1 LLATITTVN
10 PPSQG
15 VIPVADQSKYTITFL
30 PNGTFS
36 AQADCNVVNGSY
48 QTENPAAASGS
59 MTIIPGPSTGAA
71 CPDGSYA
78 DLYVLALTRADTYA
92 ITNGQLSLA
101 LSDGGTLGFAP
112 GPRPK

>member
-1 LLATITTVN
+1 
-10 PPSQG
+10 
-15 VIPVADQSKYTITFL
+15 VIPVADQSRYTITFL
-30 PNGTFS
+30 ANGTFS
-36 AQADCNVVNGSY
+36 AQADCNLVNGAY

-78 DLYVLALTRADTYA
+78 DLFVLGLTRADTYA
-92 ITNGQLSLA
+92 ITSGQLSIA
-101 LSDGGTLGFAP
+101 QSGGGTLGFVP